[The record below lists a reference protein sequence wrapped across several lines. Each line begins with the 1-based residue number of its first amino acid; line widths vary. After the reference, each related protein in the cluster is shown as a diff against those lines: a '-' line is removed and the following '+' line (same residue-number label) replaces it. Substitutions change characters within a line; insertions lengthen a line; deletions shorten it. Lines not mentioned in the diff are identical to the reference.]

1 VFKDL
6 KTILVDASERPYLR
20 SLAYWEQQEN
30 YSGKKG
36 IPRPDTLYIFATK
49 NTLLAGEDTYIHYLG
64 QTVSGSMHDYT
75 LLKSELDVNLGLFA
89 DYRTLVDL
97 GYLGMDQDYF
107 TDSVQLPHRKPRK
120 SKKNPHTELTQAQK
134 QENREHAT
142 IRVKVENAIAG
153 SKRLGIVAQV
163 YRNKSLPF
171 NDRVMAIACGIWNF
185 HLMEYP
191 LTI

>member
-1 VFKDL
+1 M
-6 KTILVDASERPYLR
+6 
-20 SLAYWEQQEN
+20 
-30 YSGKKG
+30 
-36 IPRPDTLYIFATK
+36 YIFGTK
-49 NTLLAGEDTYIHYLG
+49 NTLIAGEDTYIHYLG
-64 QTVSGSMHDYT
+64 QTVRGSMHDYT
-75 LLKSELDVNLGLFA
+75 LLKSEFDVNLGLFD

-97 GYLGMDQDYF
+97 GYLGMDKDYF
-107 TDSVQLPHRKPRK
+107 TDSIQLPHRKLRK
-120 SKKNPHTELTQAQK
+120 SKNKPHTELNQQQK

-153 SKRLGIVAQV
+153 SKRLGVVAQV
-163 YRNKSLPF
+163 YRNKSLAF